1 MACACTTRLPG
12 GGVSPTVVDPVT
24 VFALDVIRPLGG
36 QTVVVVYLVGLG
48 VVVDGKVDPLGGG
61 IPKHATYK

>member
-1 MACACTTRLPG
+1 MTCAFTARLPG

-48 VVVDGKVDPLGGG
+48 VVVDGNVDPLGGG
-61 IPKHATYK
+61 MPKDAR